1 MRPRPVRSKSIS
13 ALYVIAG
20 SISLGLGVLGMF
32 LPLLPTTP
40 LWLLAAACYARG
52 SQRFHHWLIHHPM
65 FGETIRRYQSG
76 EGIPRKA
83 RNKTLIILWA
93 TLLFSAWWVQHKP
106 WLWILLAAV
115 GVGVTIY
122 LMRLPL
128 ARVDEGS

>member
-1 MRPRPVRSKSIS
+1 
-13 ALYVIAG
+13 
-20 SISLGLGVLGMF
+20 
-32 LPLLPTTP
+32 
-40 LWLLAAACYARG
+40 
-52 SQRFHHWLIHHPM
+52 M

-76 EGIPRKA
+76 EGIPRRA